1 MKVFARVRRPKKARG
16 NILFRYGWKITLLL
30 LLAGAVF
37 AVFLFYGTW
46 AQTFHMKSV
55 GEMPERSTVYDADG
69 KIYSRLA
76 GANRLKVSLSEV
88 SPEFIAAV
96 LAREDAR
103 FYDHKG
109 IDWRGVVRA
118 LSRDVVRMKAKEG
131 ASSLTMQL
139 ARNSLPLG
147 GRTFSRKL
155 LEAMVALR
163 IEREFTKQQIL
174 ELYVNR
180 IYFGSGC
187 YGVETASQAYF
198 GKNASKLNLS
208 EAALLAGLIRGPN
221 RFSPLKNPKGAAV
234 QRDAVLDRM
243 VALKKITSSQ
253 AEQAKKTKIVTHPK
267 RMPQI
272 QENYAMDAV
281 QRALSLILTQDQ
293 MDDGGLSI
301 YTTLDS
307 SVQNAAQDALET
319 QLSKIERQSNFR
331 HPTKAEYK
339 PPENGEGD
347 AAMPYLEGA
356 VVMIDNASGGIR
368 ALVGG
373 RDYAQSKFNR
383 ALAPANRQIGSAFKP
398 FVYTVAFSHGLF
410 PSSAISDGPIQ
421 PGEIDGA
428 GNWSPGNSDGTY
440 GGVMPCSYG
449 LIHSRNTMSVR
460 VGQFAGLD
468 TVQKIAND
476 LGIAQNIPHG
486 PASYIGSF
494 ESNLKDLTSA
504 YTVFPNAGVRRQAY
518 IIERIDDQRHKPIY
532 LSAHISSPALDP
544 GATWM
549 TSRLMQ
555 EVLTQGTA
563 ASARSLGFKLP
574 AAGKTGTTND
584 YKDAWFIGYT
594 TTLTCG
600 VWVGFDQPTTI
611 IPHGYGAALALPV
624 WTQVNIIQPNHCNR
638 PCHCNTRRSVR
649 FPTNSPPPA
658 AGGPVRL
665 TILICLSIRCQT
677 PPARCMAGSNGRLH
691 NRPRM
696 GLRKRLRSRA
706 ASSNRSGDSS
716 DANGFRTNAVNCDG
730 QSSTG
735 KIQHA
740 RSLL

>member
-16 NILFRYGWKITLLL
+16 NILFRYGWKLTLLL
-30 LLAGAVF
+30 LLAGGVF
-37 AVFLFYGTW
+37 AIFLFYGAW
-46 AQTFHMKSV
+46 AQTFDMKNV
-55 GEMPERSTVYDADG
+55 GEMPERSTVYDVDG

-88 SPEFIAAV
+88 APEFIAAV

-109 IDWRGVVRA
+109 IDWPGVLRA
-118 LSRDVVRMKAKEG
+118 LSRDVVTMKAKEG

-147 GRTFSRKL
+147 GRSFSRKL
-155 LEAMVALR
+155 LEAMVSLR

-208 EAALLAGLIRGPN
+208 EAALLAGLIRSPN

-243 VALKKITSSQ
+243 VALKKITPSQ

-293 MDDGGLSI
+293 MDVGGLSI
-301 YTTLDS
+301 YTTLDP
-307 SVQNAAQDALET
+307 SVQNATQDALET
-319 QLSKIERQSNFR
+319 QLSKIERQSNFH
-331 HPTKAEYK
+331 HPVKASYK

-347 AAMPYLEGA
+347 SSMPYLEGA
-356 VVMIDNASGGIR
+356 VVVIDNGGGGIR

-383 ALAPANRQIGSAFKP
+383 ALAPANRQVGSAFKP
-398 FVYTVAFSHGLF
+398 FVYTVAFSHGLL

-532 LSAHISSPALDP
+532 LAAHISSPALDP

-584 YKDAWFIGYT
+584 YKDAWFVGYT

-624 WTQVNIIQPNHCNR
+624 WTQVMNKAAQHYPAEPLQPTMPLQHTTVCSISNQLATTGCR
-638 PCHCNTRRSVR
+638 
-649 FPTNSPPPA
+649 A
-658 AGGPVRL
+658 AGTAFDIDLPVDKVPNAACQVHGGEQWPFAQQAPNEPQKAL
-665 TILICLSIRCQT
+665 TSPSRFF
-677 PPARCMAGSNGRLH
+677 RSFRRFFGR
-691 NRPRM
+691 
-696 GLRKRLRSRA
+696 
-706 ASSNRSGDSS
+706 
-716 DANGFRTNAVNCDG
+716 
-730 QSSTG
+730 
-735 KIQHA
+735 
-740 RSLL
+740 

>member
-1 MKVFARVRRPKKARG
+1 MKLFARLRSQKNGRG
-16 NILFRYGWKITLLL
+16 NVLFRYGWKITLLAL
-30 LLAGAVF
+30 LVGPVLAV
-37 AVFLFYGTW
+37 VLFYGTW
-46 AQTFHMKSV
+46 AQTFDMKNV
-55 GEMPERSTVYDADG
+55 GEMPERSTVYDVDG

-88 SPEFIAAV
+88 SPHFIAAV
-96 LAREDAR
+96 LAREDTR
-103 FYDHKG
+103 FYEHKG
-109 IDWRGVVRA
+109 IDWRGVLRA
-118 LSRDVVRMKAKEG
+118 LVRDVLSRSAKEG

-147 GRTFSRKL
+147 GRTFSRKF
-155 LEAMVALR
+155 LEAMVSLR

-174 ELYVNR
+174 ELYINR
-180 IYFGSGC
+180 IYFGTGC

-208 EAALLAGLIRGPN
+208 EAALLAGLIRSPN
-221 RFSPLKNPKGAAV
+221 RFSPLKNPQGAAV

-243 VALKKITSSQ
+243 VDLKKITSAQ
-253 AEQAKKTKIVTHPK
+253 ADQAKKTKVVTHPK

-281 QRALSLILTQDQ
+281 QRALSLILTEDQ

-301 YTTLDS
+301 YTTLDP
-307 SVQNAAQDALET
+307 SVQNNAQGALET

-331 HPTKAEYK
+331 HPTKGEYK

-356 VVMIDNASGGIR
+356 VVVIDNASGGIR

-383 ALAPANRQIGSAFKP
+383 ALAPANRQVGSAFKP
-398 FVYTVAFSHGLF
+398 FVYAVAFSHGLL

-428 GNWSPGNSDGTY
+428 GTWSPGNSDGTY

-460 VGQFAGLD
+460 VGQVAGLD
-468 TVQKIAND
+468 TIQKVAND
-476 LGIAQNIPHG
+476 LGIAQNIPRG

-532 LSAHISSPALDP
+532 LAAHISSPAVDP
-544 GATWM
+544 GAAWM
-549 TSRLMQ
+549 TSR
-555 EVLTQGTA
+555 A
-563 ASARSLGFKLP
+563 DARSSNPGH
-574 AAGKTGTTND
+574 
-584 YKDAWFIGYT
+584 
-594 TTLTCG
+594 CR
-600 VWVGFDQPTTI
+600 QR
-611 IPHGYGAALALPV
+611 ALA
-624 WTQVNIIQPNHCNR
+624 
-638 PCHCNTRRSVR
+638 
-649 FPTNSPPPA
+649 
-658 AGGPVRL
+658 
-665 TILICLSIRCQT
+665 
-677 PPARCMAGSNGRLH
+677 
-691 NRPRM
+691 
-696 GLRKRLRSRA
+696 
-706 ASSNRSGDSS
+706 
-716 DANGFRTNAVNCDG
+716 
-730 QSSTG
+730 
-735 KIQHA
+735 
-740 RSLL
+740 

>member
-1 MKVFARVRRPKKARG
+1 MSG
-16 NILFRYGWKITLLL
+16 
-30 LLAGAVF
+30 
-37 AVFLFYGTW
+37 
-46 AQTFHMKSV
+46 
-55 GEMPERSTVYDADG
+55 
-69 KIYSRLA
+69 
-76 GANRLKVSLSEV
+76 
-88 SPEFIAAV
+88 SP
-96 LAREDAR
+96 
-103 FYDHKG
+103 
-109 IDWRGVVRA
+109 
-118 LSRDVVRMKAKEG
+118 KEG
-131 ASSLTMQL
+131 ASSITQQL

-147 GRTFSRKL
+147 GRTLSRKV

-163 IEREFTKQQIL
+163 IERQFTKQQIL

-180 IYFGSGC
+180 IYFGTGC
-187 YGVETASQAYF
+187 YGIETASRAYF
-198 GKNASKLNLS
+198 SKSASKLDLS
-208 EAALLAGLIRGPN
+208 EAAILAGLIRSPN
-221 RFSPLKNPKGAAV
+221 RLSPLKNPEGAAMQGNV
-234 QRDAVLDRM
+234 VLDRM
-243 VALKKITSSQ
+243 VALKKITPAQ
-253 AEQAKKTKIVTHPK
+253 AEQAKIAKITPHPK
-267 RMPQI
+267 RLPQI

-281 QRALSLILTQDQ
+281 QRDLSQLLTQDQ
-293 MDDGGLSI
+293 IDNGGMSI
-301 YTTLDS
+301 YTTLDPA
-307 SVQNAAQDALET
+307 VQNAAQDSLEK
-319 QLSKIERQSNFR
+319 QLTKIEHQSNFH
-331 HPTKAEYK
+331 HPHKADYK

-347 AAMPYLEGA
+347 SSMPYLEGA
-356 VVMIDNASGGIR
+356 VVVIDNGSGGIR

-373 RDYAQSKFNR
+373 RNYAQSKFNR
-383 ALAPANRQIGSAFKP
+383 SLAPANRQVGSAFKP
-398 FVYTVAFSHGLF
+398 FVYTVAFSHGLL

-504 YTVFPNAGVRRQAY
+504 YTAFPNAGVRRQTY

-563 ASARSLGFKLP
+563 ASARSLGFNLP

-584 YKDAWFIGYT
+584 YKDAWFVGYT

-624 WTQVNIIQPNHCNR
+624 WTQVMNKAAQHYPAEPLQPTMPLQHTTVCSISNQLATTGC
-638 PCHCNTRRSVR
+638 S
-649 FPTNSPPPA
+649 A
-658 AGGPVRL
+658 AGTAYDIDLPVDKVPNAACQVHGGQQWPFAQQQPGVPEKAATLPGRFFRSFRRL
-665 TILICLSIRCQT
+665 F
-677 PPARCMAGSNGRLH
+677 GGR
-691 NRPRM
+691 
-696 GLRKRLRSRA
+696 
-706 ASSNRSGDSS
+706 
-716 DANGFRTNAVNCDG
+716 
-730 QSSTG
+730 
-735 KIQHA
+735 
-740 RSLL
+740 

>member
-1 MKVFARVRRPKKARG
+1 MKLFARLRRPKKARG

-30 LLAGAVF
+30 LLAGAAF

-46 AQTFHMKSV
+46 AQSFDMKSV
-55 GEMPERSTVYDADG
+55 GEMPERSTVYDVDG

-88 SPEFIAAV
+88 SPQFIAAV
-96 LAREDAR
+96 LAREDTR
-103 FYDHKG
+103 FYEHKG
-109 IDWRGVVRA
+109 IDWRGVLRA
-118 LSRDVVRMKAKEG
+118 LARDVVSRSAKEG

-180 IYFGSGC
+180 IYFGAGC

-198 GKNASKLNLS
+198 GKNASKLNLA
-208 EAALLAGLIRGPN
+208 EAALLAGLIRSPN
-221 RFSPLKNPKGAAV
+221 RFSPLKNPDGSAI

-243 VALKKITSSQ
+243 VALKKITPSQ

-301 YTTLDS
+301 YTTLDPS
-307 SVQNAAQDALET
+307 LQNAAQEALET
-319 QLSKIERQSNFR
+319 QLSKIEHQANFR
-331 HPTKAEYK
+331 HPPKAEYK

-356 VVMIDNASGGIR
+356 VVVIDNSSGGIR

-383 ALAPANRQIGSAFKP
+383 ALAPANRQVGSAFKP
-398 FVYTVAFSHGLF
+398 FVYAIAFSHGLL
-410 PSSAISDGPIQ
+410 PGAAISDGPIQ

-428 GNWSPGNSDGTY
+428 GNWSPANSDGTY
-440 GGVMPCSYG
+440 GGTMPCSYG
-449 LIHSRNTMSVR
+449 LVHSRNTMSVR

-468 TVQKIAND
+468 AVQKIATD

-504 YTVFPNAGVRRQAY
+504 YSVFPNAGVRKQAY
-518 IIERIDDQRHKPIY
+518 IIERIDDQQHKPIY
-532 LSAHISSPALDP
+532 LSAHITSQAIDP
-544 GATWM
+544 GSAWM
-549 TSRLMQ
+549 TSEVM
-555 EVLTQGTA
+555 EDVLTKGTA
-563 ASARSLGFKLP
+563 ASARSLGFRLP

-584 YKDAWFIGYT
+584 YKDAWFVGFT
-594 TTLTCG
+594 STLTCG

-611 IPHGYGAALALPV
+611 VAHGYGAALSLPV
-624 WTQVNIIQPNHCNR
+624 WTQVMNKASRHYPAEPLQPKMPIQRATVCSISNQLATTGCTSAGAAYDIDLPVDKIPTVACQVHGGSQWPFAQQAPNGA
-638 PCHCNTRRSVR
+638 PKAPT
-649 FPTNSPPPA
+649 FP
-658 AGGPVRL
+658 
-665 TILICLSIRCQT
+665 
-677 PPARCMAGSNGRLH
+677 GRLF
-691 NRPRM
+691 
-696 GLRKRLRSRA
+696 KS
-706 ASSNRSGDSS
+706 
-716 DANGFRTNAVNCDG
+716 FRRFFG
-730 QSSTG
+730 G
-735 KIQHA
+735 
-740 RSLL
+740 R